1 VRSLEDVK
9 PGDTLGRY
17 ELLVP
22 VAQGGMAAVWAARQR
37 GSRGFQ
43 RIVAIKT
50 ILPGLVDDAMFEQMF
65 LDEASLASRI
75 RHPHVA
81 QILDL
86 GEENEVLYLVMEWV
100 DGEAL
105 SVLIRTVGKLTG
117 KPIPIPIASRII
129 MQAAAGLH
137 SAHELRDDDG
147 QLVELVHRD
156 VSPQNILL
164 TYDGIVKVVDFGV
177 AKAVGRTAVETAAGQ
192 LKGKV
197 PFMSPEQA
205 RGGRIDR
212 RTDVFALGAIYYQ
225 LVTGVHPFRGD
236 NDLVTLN
243 NIISRPPFRP
253 RLNDPTFPVE
263 IEDVLMTSL
272 AKDVAKRYATM
283 ADFEAAIGSALSKMG
298 LVANDKIVADFM
310 HGVMGDRAKKR
321 REALKQAMKAADEHV
336 GPAHGPAPQVMSPSS
351 SGVGPL
357 PIDRASM
364 PSIVTRGDSVPDARV
379 TDPTLAAV
387 ESGGASATPEALTL
401 PPPRAPS
408 RKKVAIAAG
417 SVAAVALVATIAV
430 VSTRGGSA
438 AEGPTAA
445 TDPSAAVPGASA
457 SAAPSASVAAAA
469 SAEPGAAA
477 SAQPGAAASAEPGA
491 VASAA
496 PAASDVPAVA
506 EVAST
511 NEPPRSIADLPR
523 VAGGHG
529 EGEHGGKTVPAS
541 QTHGTTAAA
550 TASAQP
556 TVQRRKVPEV
566 QNPGF

>member
-1 VRSLEDVK
+1 MRSLEDVK

-22 VAQGGMAAVWAARQR
+22 VAQGGMAAVWAARQH

-50 ILPGLVDDAMFEQMF
+50 ILPALVDDAMFEQMF

-75 RHPHVA
+75 RHPNVA

-86 GEENEVLYLVMEWV
+86 GEENDVLYLVMEWV

-263 IEDVLMTSL
+263 IEEVLMTAL
-272 AKDVAKRYATM
+272 AKDVASRYASM
-283 ADFEAAIGSALSKMG
+283 ADFEAAIGAAIGKMG
-298 LVANDKIVADFM
+298 LVANDKVVAEFM

-321 REALKQAMKAADEHV
+321 RDALKEAMKAADAHV
-336 GPAHGPAPQVMSPSS
+336 GAASGPTPQVMSPSG
-351 SGVGPL
+351 SGVGPA
-357 PIDRASM
+357 PIDRASL
-364 PSIVTRGDSVPDARV
+364 PTTAEPLRV

-387 ESGGASATPEALTL
+387 ESGESSAAAESLSW
-401 PPPRAPS
+401 PPPRPS
-408 RKKVAIAAG
+408 NRKKVVIAAG
-417 SVAAVALVATIAV
+417 SVVGVALAATIAMV
-430 VSTRGGSA
+430 ATRGGPPEDPAAAGRPPATAPAESTTAVASA
-438 AEGPTAA
+438 P
-445 TDPSAAVPGASA
+445 PPASA
-457 SAAPSASVAAAA
+457 SA
-469 SAEPGAAA
+469 SAE
-477 SAQPGAAASAEPGA
+477 A

-496 PAASDVPAVA
+496 PTGSETVPVVDPAG
-506 EVAST
+506 T
-511 NEPPRSIADLPR
+511 NEPPHTIADLPR
-523 VAGGHG
+523 VGAP
-529 EGEHGGKTVPAS
+529 GKTVAAV
-541 QTHGTTAAA
+541 QTHAATPPA
-550 TASAQP
+550 TASAAP